1 MIRTLVGYFI
11 VAVIGIVALKLV
23 LGLIGFAASLFMS
36 LLWFAAIGFVFYLVL
51 KVVSPSAARRV
62 RETIRGQPKE
72 AD

>member
-1 MIRTLVGYFI
+1 MIRTLVGYSI
-11 VAVIGIVALKLV
+11 VAVIGIIALKLV

-51 KVVSPSAARRV
+51 KVVSPSTASRV